1 MKDRVVIG
9 KIKPDGIVKTNLSD
23 KIELI
28 VNYNTL
34 KSTEKKQEAS
44 KQLFCIS
51 KTAPALLKMHTS
63 SDNWVFGVKLFISIG
78 FL

>member
-34 KSTEKKQEAS
+34 KSTEKNKKVANS
-44 KQLFCIS
+44 YSAYPK
-51 KTAPALLKMHTS
+51 LLQP
-63 SDNWVFGVKLFISIG
+63 F
-78 FL
+78 